1 MLNKLKNKLL
11 ERSGSYNYYKKEH
24 EILTKDLDKKI
35 NKLSNENKNLKRKI
49 NQQEKILN
57 SYNLLFENIYLKTY
71 NIMATSS
78 IT

>member
-35 NKLSNENKNLKRKI
+35 NKLSNENKNLA
-49 NQQEKILN
+49 L
-57 SYNLLFENIYLKTY
+57 
-71 NIMATSS
+71 
-78 IT
+78 